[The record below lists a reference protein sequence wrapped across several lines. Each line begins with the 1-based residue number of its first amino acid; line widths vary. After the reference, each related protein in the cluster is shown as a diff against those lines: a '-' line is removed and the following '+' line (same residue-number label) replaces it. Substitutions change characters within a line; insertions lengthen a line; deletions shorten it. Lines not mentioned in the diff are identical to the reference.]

1 MTPRTRSAGR
11 RATPTLGYASVATGE
26 PLDGPAIEEQR
37 HAIEDA
43 CERMNLQ
50 LVDLVRDHQGGDE
63 QPGLRRV
70 LERIGAGEASC
81 LIVSD
86 LERLTRKT
94 TRLESVLD
102 RLDQDN
108 ARLVALDVGLDSATE
123 AGRLAVA
130 PVGAPPAPP
139 RPTEIVPEPE
149 PEPVPE
155 HEAVEPEPAP
165 EPIREEPRP
174 APVARAEPQRASERT
189 RTGRITARRGRGT
202 VGASTDMETIRT
214 RIASMREDGMTLQ
227 AIADTLNAEGVPTL
241 RGGAKWRPSSIQ
253 TAAGYRRPA
262 RSTGS
267 QRP

>member
-1 MTPRTRSAGR
+1 MTPRTRSAAQ
-11 RATPTLGYASVATGE
+11 RATPTLGYASVAAGE

-43 CERMNLQ
+43 CERLNLR
-50 LVDLVRDHQGGDE
+50 LVDLVRDHQGNGE
-63 QPGLRRV
+63 PSGLRRV

-102 RLDQDN
+102 RLDRDN

-123 AGRLAVA
+123 AGRLAVT
-130 PVGAPPAPP
+130 PVGEPPGTAPEEYEVAQAPEPA
-139 RPTEIVPEPE
+139 VVSEPE
-149 PEPVPE
+149 PEPALQP
-155 HEAVEPEPAP
+155 AAKEPA
-165 EPIREEPRP
+165 P
-174 APVARAEPQRASERT
+174 APVARAERQRAPERT
-189 RTGRITARRGRGT
+189 RRAAPRRGRGS
-202 VGASTDMETIRT
+202 VGASADLETIRA

-227 AIADTLNAEGVPTL
+227 AIADALNEEGVPTL
-241 RGGAKWRPSSIQ
+241 RGGARWRPSSVQ
-253 TAAGYRRPA
+253 TAAGYRRPP

>member
-1 MTPRTRSAGR
+1 MTPRTRSAGQ
-11 RATPTLGYASVATGE
+11 RATPTLGYATVAAGE

-43 CERMNLQ
+43 CERLNLR
-50 LVDLVRDHQGGDE
+50 LVDLVRDHQGNGE

-70 LERIGAGEASC
+70 LERIGAGEATC

-102 RLDQDN
+102 RLDRDN

-123 AGRLAVA
+123 AGRLAVT
-130 PVGAPPAPP
+130 PVGEPPAPAKAA
-139 RPTEIVPEPE
+139 PEPE
-149 PEPVPE
+149 VV
-155 HEAVEPEPAP
+155 AEPEAAPAP
-165 EPIREEPRP
+165 PPAKKEAPRP
-174 APVARAEPQRASERT
+174 APVTRPKPQPASERT
-189 RTGRITARRGRGT
+189 RTGRAAARRGRGT
-202 VGASTDMETIRT
+202 IGASTDLDTIRA

-227 AIADTLNAEGVPTL
+227 AIADVLNEEGVPTL
-241 RGGAKWRPSSIQ
+241 RGGAKWRPSSVQ
-253 TAAGYRRPA
+253 TAAGARRPT

-267 QRP
+267 QRQ